1 MILKLAL
8 FILSL
13 LRNVCLALLLHLP
26 VADLMFDEGVLKT
39 TSRNL
44 IDKISLVLESLL
56 LLRQLQRLRIL
67 LILL

>member
-26 VADLMFDEGVLKT
+26 VADLVFDEGVLKT
-39 TSRNL
+39 TSGNL
-44 IDKISLVLESLL
+44 IDKISLVLKSLL